1 MLLIVL
7 LPSFGES
14 LPKQT
19 GQRDEERVT
28 PGIFESLHPAIPE
41 GHFPLKLFS
50 YMTQQI
56 FFSVYTRECCVFYYW
71 SPTGS
76 RDSCPLFNL
85 IVTHRKLTHISE
97 ILQNLLWSPGL
108 LSLP

>member
-28 PGIFESLHPAIPE
+28 PGIFESLDPAIPE

-50 YMTQQI
+50 YMTQ
-56 FFSVYTRECCVFYYW
+56 
-71 SPTGS
+71 
-76 RDSCPLFNL
+76 
-85 IVTHRKLTHISE
+85 
-97 ILQNLLWSPGL
+97 
-108 LSLP
+108 